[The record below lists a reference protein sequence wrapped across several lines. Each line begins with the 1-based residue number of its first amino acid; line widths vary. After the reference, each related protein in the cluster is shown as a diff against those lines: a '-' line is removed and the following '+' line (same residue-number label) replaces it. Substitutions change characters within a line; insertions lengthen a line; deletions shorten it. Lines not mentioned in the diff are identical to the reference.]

1 MENQHFLLITC
12 PFQGHLN
19 PMLQLA
25 KNLRQA
31 GAARVTFATTVHGL
45 TQIKTFPSLD
55 GLYFASFS
63 DGFDDGIKHTTNS
76 QDMLSELKRA
86 GSQTLTKLIMTFSK
100 NRHPVSFLI
109 YTLILPWAADVA
121 RYMSIPS
128 AFLYIQSA
136 TSLALCHHFF
146 NRHGG
151 IYDLFNSSENK
162 PPSSIQVPGLPPFE
176 TEDIPSFLLPNGPHS
191 SLNPVFQ
198 QHIQVLE
205 QEPSPWVLLN
215 SFDCLEE
222 EVIAA
227 IGNISPIPIGPLIP
241 FALLDKNHQSDTSCG
256 CDLFEK
262 STEYIQWL
270 NSKPKTSVIYISFGS
285 VAVLQKNQME
295 EMLLGLIGTCRP
307 FLWII
312 RSSDN
317 KDTEFEEMVREKVN
331 KEKGLIVPWC
341 SQMEVLA
348 HESIGCYMMHCGWNS
363 TMESL
368 VAGIPV
374 VGLPQFADQTINAKM
389 IEEVWGNGVRARV
402 NEGGIVEAEEIRRC
416 LEVVIGSGEKG
427 QEIRS
432 NAKKWSGLAL
442 DAVKD
447 GGSSH
452 NNLKAFLENVTTSA
466 KMINGVFD
474 GGAENKTKDA
484 TKPNENSKNS
494 NHFSSRE
501 SARDI
506 QIQQVL
512 N

>member
-1 MENQHFLLITC
+1 
-12 PFQGHLN
+12 
-19 PMLQLA
+19 MLQLA

-63 DGFDDGIKHTTNS
+63 DGFDDGIKHATNS

-86 GSQTLTKLIMTFSK
+86 GSQTLTELILTFSK
-100 NRHPVSFLI
+100 NCHPVSFLI

-128 AFLYIQSA
+128 
-136 TSLALCHHFF
+136 
-146 NRHGG
+146 
-151 IYDLFNSSENK
+151 ENK
-162 PPSSIQVPGLPPFE
+162 PPSSIQLPGLPPFE

-198 QHIQVLE
+198 HHIQVLE
-205 QEPSPWVLLN
+205 QEPSPRVLLN

-227 IGNISPIPIGPLIP
+227 IGNINPIPIGPLIP
-241 FALLDKNHQSDTSCG
+241 FALLDKNHQSDASCG

-262 STEYIQWL
+262 STEYTQWL
-270 NSKPKTSVIYISFGS
+270 NSKPKRSVIYVSFGS
-285 VAVLQKNQME
+285 IAVLQKNQME

-368 VAGIPV
+368 AAGIPV
-374 VGLPQFADQTINAKM
+374 VGLPQFADQTTSAKM

-402 NEGGIVEAEEIRRC
+402 NEVGIVEAEEIRRC

-474 GGAENKTKDA
+474 EGAENKTKDA
-484 TKPNENSKNS
+484 TKPNENSKN
-494 NHFSSRE
+494 
-501 SARDI
+501 
-506 QIQQVL
+506 
-512 N
+512 

>member
-1 MENQHFLLITC
+1 MENQHFLLIAC

-63 DGFDDGIKHTTNS
+63 DGFDDGIKHATNS

-86 GSQTLTKLIMTFSK
+86 GSQTLTELILTFSK
-100 NRHPVSFLI
+100 NCHPVSFLI

-151 IYDLFNSSENK
+151 VYDLYNSSENK
-162 PPSSIQVPGLPPFE
+162 PPSSIQLPGLPPFE

-198 QHIQVLE
+198 HHIQVLE
-205 QEPSPWVLLN
+205 QEPSPRVLLN

-227 IGNISPIPIGPLIP
+227 IGNINPIPIGPLIP
-241 FALLDKNHQSDTSCG
+241 FALLDKNHQSDTSG
-256 CDLFEK
+256 
-262 STEYIQWL
+262 
-270 NSKPKTSVIYISFGS
+270 
-285 VAVLQKNQME
+285 NQME

-368 VAGIPV
+368 AAGIPV
-374 VGLPQFADQTINAKM
+374 VGLPQFADQTTSAKM

-402 NEGGIVEAEEIRRC
+402 NEVGIVEAEEIRRC

-452 NNLKAFLENVTTSA
+452 NNLKAFLENVTISA
-466 KMINGVFD
+466 KMISGVFD
-474 GGAENKTKDA
+474 EGAENKTKDA
-484 TKPNENSKNS
+484 TKPNENSKN
-494 NHFSSRE
+494 
-501 SARDI
+501 
-506 QIQQVL
+506 
-512 N
+512 

>member
-55 GLYFASFS
+55 GLYFASFT

-86 GSQTLTKLIMTFSK
+86 GSQTLTELIMTFSK
-100 NRHPVSFLI
+100 NCHPVSFLI

-151 IYDLFNSSENK
+151 VYDLYNSSENK

-198 QHIQVLE
+198 HHIQVLE

-227 IGNISPIPIGPLIP
+227 IGTISPIPIGPLIP

-256 CDLFEK
+256 CALFEK

-285 VAVLQKNQME
+285 VAVLKKKSNGRDVAWSNWYLQA
-295 EMLLGLIGTCRP
+295 I
-307 FLWII
+307 FV
-312 RSSDN
+312 DN
-317 KDTEFEEMVREKVN
+317 PIFR
-331 KEKGLIVPWC
+331 
-341 SQMEVLA
+341 
-348 HESIGCYMMHCGWNS
+348 
-363 TMESL
+363 
-368 VAGIPV
+368 
-374 VGLPQFADQTINAKM
+374 
-389 IEEVWGNGVRARV
+389 
-402 NEGGIVEAEEIRRC
+402 
-416 LEVVIGSGEKG
+416 
-427 QEIRS
+427 
-432 NAKKWSGLAL
+432 
-442 DAVKD
+442 
-447 GGSSH
+447 
-452 NNLKAFLENVTTSA
+452 
-466 KMINGVFD
+466 
-474 GGAENKTKDA
+474 
-484 TKPNENSKNS
+484 
-494 NHFSSRE
+494 
-501 SARDI
+501 
-506 QIQQVL
+506 
-512 N
+512 

>member
-121 RYMSIPS
+121 R
-128 AFLYIQSA
+128 
-136 TSLALCHHFF
+136 
-146 NRHGG
+146 
-151 IYDLFNSSENK
+151 SENK

>member
-1 MENQHFLLITC
+1 MENQHFLLIAC

-31 GAARVTFATTVHGL
+31 SAARVTFATTVHGL

-55 GLYFASFS
+55 GLYFASS
-63 DGFDDGIKHTTNS
+63 DGFDDGIKQANNS

-86 GSQTLTKLIMTFSK
+86 GSQTLTELLMTFSK
-100 NRHPVSFLI
+100 NSHPVSFLI

-136 TSLALCHHFF
+136 TSLALCYHFL

-151 IYDLFNSSENK
+151 VYDLYNSCVNN
-162 PPSSIQVPGLPPFE
+162 PPSSIQAPGLPPFE

-191 SLNPVFQ
+191 SLTPVFQ
-198 QHIQVLE
+198 HHIQVLE
-205 QEPSPWVLLN
+205 QEPSPCVLLN
-215 SFDCLEE
+215 TFDCLEE
-222 EVIAA
+222 DVIAA
-227 IGNISPIPIGPLIP
+227 IGNINPIPIGPLIP
-241 FALLDKNHQSDTSCG
+241 LALLDKNHQSDTSCG

-270 NSKPKTSVIYISFGS
+270 NSKPKRSVIYISFGS
-285 VAVLQKNQME
+285 IAVLQKNQME

-307 FLWII
+307 FLWVI
-312 RSSDN
+312 RSSSN
-317 KDTEFEEMVREKVN
+317 KDTEFEEMAREKVN
-331 KEKGLIVPWC
+331 EEEGLIVPWC

-368 VAGIPV
+368 AAGIPV
-374 VGLPQFADQTINAKM
+374 VGLPQFADQKTNAKM
-389 IEEVWGNGVRARV
+389 IEEVWRNGVRARV
-402 NEGGIVEAEEIRRC
+402 NEVGIVEADEIRRC
-416 LEVVIGSGEKG
+416 LEVVIGSGEGG

-432 NAKKWSGLAL
+432 NAKKWRGLAL
-442 DAVKD
+442 DAVKV

-452 NNLKAFLENVTTSA
+452 NNLKAFLENITTSA
-466 KMINGVFD
+466 KKINGVFD
-474 GGAENKTKDA
+474 GGAENKTIDA
-484 TKPNENSKNS
+484 TKPNENSN
-494 NHFSSRE
+494 N
-501 SARDI
+501 
-506 QIQQVL
+506 
-512 N
+512 

>member
-1 MENQHFLLITC
+1 MENQHFLLIAC

-63 DGFDDGIKHTTNS
+63 DGFDDGVKHATNS
-76 QDMLSELKRA
+76 QDRLSELKRA
-86 GSQTLTKLIMTFSK
+86 GSQTLTELILTFSK
-100 NRHPVSFLI
+100 NCHPVSFLI

-146 NRHGG
+146 NRDGG
-151 IYDLFNSSENK
+151 VYDLYNSSENK
-162 PPSSIQVPGLPPFE
+162 PPSSIQLPGLPPFE

-198 QHIQVLE
+198 HHIQVLE
-205 QEPSPWVLLN
+205 QDPSPMVLLN

-227 IGNISPIPIGPLIP
+227 IGNINPIPIGPLNP

-270 NSKPKTSVIYISFGS
+270 NSKPKRSVIYVSFGS
-285 VAVLQKNQME
+285 IAVLQKKSNGRDVAWSNWYLQA
-295 EMLLGLIGTCRP
+295 I
-307 FLWII
+307 FV
-312 RSSDN
+312 DN
-317 KDTEFEEMVREKVN
+317 PIFR
-331 KEKGLIVPWC
+331 
-341 SQMEVLA
+341 
-348 HESIGCYMMHCGWNS
+348 
-363 TMESL
+363 
-368 VAGIPV
+368 
-374 VGLPQFADQTINAKM
+374 
-389 IEEVWGNGVRARV
+389 
-402 NEGGIVEAEEIRRC
+402 
-416 LEVVIGSGEKG
+416 
-427 QEIRS
+427 
-432 NAKKWSGLAL
+432 
-442 DAVKD
+442 
-447 GGSSH
+447 
-452 NNLKAFLENVTTSA
+452 
-466 KMINGVFD
+466 
-474 GGAENKTKDA
+474 
-484 TKPNENSKNS
+484 
-494 NHFSSRE
+494 
-501 SARDI
+501 
-506 QIQQVL
+506 
-512 N
+512 

>member
-1 MENQHFLLITC
+1 MENQHFLLIAC

-63 DGFDDGIKHTTNS
+63 DGFDDGIKHATNS

-86 GSQTLTKLIMTFSK
+86 GSQTLTELILTFSK
-100 NRHPVSFLI
+100 NCHPVSFLI

-128 AFLYIQSA
+128 AFLY
-136 TSLALCHHFF
+136 
-146 NRHGG
+146 R
-151 IYDLFNSSENK
+151 
-162 PPSSIQVPGLPPFE
+162 LPPFE

-198 QHIQVLE
+198 HHIQVLE
-205 QEPSPWVLLN
+205 QEPSPRVLLN

-227 IGNISPIPIGPLIP
+227 IGNINPIPIGPLIP
-241 FALLDKNHQSDTSCG
+241 FALLDKNHQSDASCG

-262 STEYIQWL
+262 STEYTQWL
-270 NSKPKTSVIYISFGS
+270 NSKPKRSVIYVSFGS
-285 VAVLQKNQME
+285 IAVLQKNQME

-368 VAGIPV
+368 AAGIPV
-374 VGLPQFADQTINAKM
+374 VGLPQFADQTTSAKM

-402 NEGGIVEAEEIRRC
+402 NEVGIVEAEEIRRC

-474 GGAENKTKDA
+474 EGAENKTKDA
-484 TKPNENSKNS
+484 TKPNENSKN
-494 NHFSSRE
+494 
-501 SARDI
+501 
-506 QIQQVL
+506 
-512 N
+512 

>member
-1 MENQHFLLITC
+1 MENQHFLLIAC

-63 DGFDDGIKHTTNS
+63 DGFDDGIKHATNS

-86 GSQTLTKLIMTFSK
+86 GSQTLTELILTFSK
-100 NRHPVSFLI
+100 NCHPVSFLI

-151 IYDLFNSSENK
+151 VYDLYNSSENK
-162 PPSSIQVPGLPPFE
+162 PPSSIQLPGLPPFE

-198 QHIQVLE
+198 HHIQVLE
-205 QEPSPWVLLN
+205 QEPSPRVLLN

-227 IGNISPIPIGPLIP
+227 IGNINPIPIGPLIP
-241 FALLDKNHQSDTSCG
+241 FALLDKNHQSDASCG

-262 STEYIQWL
+262 STEYTQWL
-270 NSKPKTSVIYISFGS
+270 NSKPK
-285 VAVLQKNQME
+285 
-295 EMLLGLIGTCRP
+295 RP

-368 VAGIPV
+368 AAGIPV
-374 VGLPQFADQTINAKM
+374 VGLPQFADQTTSAKM

-402 NEGGIVEAEEIRRC
+402 NEVGIVEAEEIRRC

-474 GGAENKTKDA
+474 EGAENKTKDA
-484 TKPNENSKNS
+484 TKPNENSKN
-494 NHFSSRE
+494 
-501 SARDI
+501 
-506 QIQQVL
+506 
-512 N
+512 

>member
-1 MENQHFLLITC
+1 
-12 PFQGHLN
+12 
-19 PMLQLA
+19 
-25 KNLRQA
+25 
-31 GAARVTFATTVHGL
+31 
-45 TQIKTFPSLD
+45 
-55 GLYFASFS
+55 
-63 DGFDDGIKHTTNS
+63 
-76 QDMLSELKRA
+76 
-86 GSQTLTKLIMTFSK
+86 
-100 NRHPVSFLI
+100 
-109 YTLILPWAADVA
+109 
-121 RYMSIPS
+121 MSIPS

-151 IYDLFNSSENK
+151 VYDLYNSSENK
-162 PPSSIQVPGLPPFE
+162 PPSSIQLPGLPPFE

-198 QHIQVLE
+198 HHIQVLE
-205 QEPSPWVLLN
+205 QEPSPRVLLN

-227 IGNISPIPIGPLIP
+227 IGNINPIPIGPLIP
-241 FALLDKNHQSDTSCG
+241 FALLDKNHQSDTSG

-262 STEYIQWL
+262 Y
-270 NSKPKTSVIYISFGS
+270 
-285 VAVLQKNQME
+285 
-295 EMLLGLIGTCRP
+295 
-307 FLWII
+307 
-312 RSSDN
+312 N

-368 VAGIPV
+368 AAGIPV
-374 VGLPQFADQTINAKM
+374 VGLPQFADQTTSAKM

-402 NEGGIVEAEEIRRC
+402 NEVGIVEAEEIRRC

-452 NNLKAFLENVTTSA
+452 NNLKAFLENVTISA
-466 KMINGVFD
+466 KMISGVFD
-474 GGAENKTKDA
+474 EGAENKTKDA
-484 TKPNENSKNS
+484 TKPNENSKN
-494 NHFSSRE
+494 
-501 SARDI
+501 
-506 QIQQVL
+506 
-512 N
+512 

>member
-1 MENQHFLLITC
+1 
-12 PFQGHLN
+12 
-19 PMLQLA
+19 MLQLA

-63 DGFDDGIKHTTNS
+63 DGFDDGIKHATNS

-86 GSQTLTKLIMTFSK
+86 GSQTLTELILTFSK
-100 NRHPVSFLI
+100 NCHPVSFLI

-146 NRHGG
+146 NRHG
-151 IYDLFNSSENK
+151 SENK
-162 PPSSIQVPGLPPFE
+162 PPSSIQLPGLPPFE

-198 QHIQVLE
+198 HHIQVLE
-205 QEPSPWVLLN
+205 QEPSPRVLLN

-227 IGNISPIPIGPLIP
+227 IGNINPIPIGPLIP
-241 FALLDKNHQSDTSCG
+241 FALLDKNHQSDTSG
-256 CDLFEK
+256 
-262 STEYIQWL
+262 EYIQWL
-270 NSKPKTSVIYISFGS
+270 NSKPKRSVIYVSFGS
-285 VAVLQKNQME
+285 IAVLQKNQME

-368 VAGIPV
+368 AAGIPV
-374 VGLPQFADQTINAKM
+374 VGLPQFADQTTSAKM

-402 NEGGIVEAEEIRRC
+402 NEVGIVEAEEIRRC

-452 NNLKAFLENVTTSA
+452 NNLKAFLENVTISA
-466 KMINGVFD
+466 KMISGVFD
-474 GGAENKTKDA
+474 EGAENKTKDA
-484 TKPNENSKNS
+484 TKPNENSKN
-494 NHFSSRE
+494 
-501 SARDI
+501 
-506 QIQQVL
+506 
-512 N
+512 

>member
-1 MENQHFLLITC
+1 MENQHFLLIAC

-63 DGFDDGIKHTTNS
+63 DGFDDGIKHATNS

-86 GSQTLTKLIMTFSK
+86 GSQTLTELIMTFSK
-100 NRHPVSFLI
+100 NCHPVSFLI

-121 RYMSIPS
+121 R
-128 AFLYIQSA
+128 
-136 TSLALCHHFF
+136 
-146 NRHGG
+146 
-151 IYDLFNSSENK
+151 SENK
-162 PPSSIQVPGLPPFE
+162 PPSSIQLPGLPPFE

-198 QHIQVLE
+198 HHIQVLE
-205 QEPSPWVLLN
+205 QDPSPMVLLN

-227 IGNISPIPIGPLIP
+227 IGNINPIPIGPLIP

-270 NSKPKTSVIYISFGS
+270 NSKPKRSVIYVSFG
-285 VAVLQKNQME
+285 K
-295 EMLLGLIGTCRP
+295 MLLGLIGTCRP

-368 VAGIPV
+368 AAGIPV
-374 VGLPQFADQTINAKM
+374 VGLPQFADQRTSAKM

-402 NEGGIVEAEEIRRC
+402 NEVGIVEAEEIRRC

-432 NAKKWSGLAL
+432 NARKWSGLAL

-452 NNLKAFLENVTTSA
+452 NNLKAFLENVTASA
-466 KMINGVFD
+466 KMIN
-474 GGAENKTKDA
+474 EDA
-484 TKPNENSKNS
+484 TKPNENSKN
-494 NHFSSRE
+494 
-501 SARDI
+501 
-506 QIQQVL
+506 
-512 N
+512 